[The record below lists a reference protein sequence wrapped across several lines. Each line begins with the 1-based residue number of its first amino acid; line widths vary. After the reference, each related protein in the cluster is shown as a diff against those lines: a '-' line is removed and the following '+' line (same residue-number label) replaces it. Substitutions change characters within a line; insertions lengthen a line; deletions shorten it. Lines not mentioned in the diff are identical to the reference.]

1 PATPIGWLMLGIA
14 ALVGASLLAALITIR
29 ALLAGVSPHG
39 WVRWTAWAQ
48 NSIGIPSLGALI
60 LIFLLFPDGK
70 LLSRRW
76 RWVARLAVV
85 GTIWFT
91 AGIALD
97 AAPVELSP
105 HLPKVGNP
113 IGVRALAGF
122 SNGPAF
128 LVIVLL
134 LILAV
139 VGLLVRLRR
148 SSGEERQQLKWFAY
162 AAGVS
167 VGLLILAIPAT
178 SLSPALSNAMV
189 TGAFSFGFAFL
200 VPAAAAL
207 AILRY
212 GLYEIDVVINKT
224 IVYGLLAAFFTAVYV
239 AVVVGIGTAIGSARN
254 PF

>member
-1 PATPIGWLMLGIA
+1 
-14 ALVGASLLAALITIR
+14 
-29 ALLAGVSPHG
+29 
-39 WVRWTAWAQ
+39 
-48 NSIGIPSLGALI
+48 
-60 LIFLLFPDGK
+60 K
-70 LLSRRW
+70 LLSGRW
-76 RWVARLAVV
+76 RWVARLTVV
-85 GTIWFT
+85 CSIGFT
-91 AGIALD
+91 AGGALD
-97 AAPVELSP
+97 AAPLELLP

-113 IGVRALAGF
+113 VGVRALAGF

-128 LVIVLL
+128 LLIVV
-134 LILAV
+134 LIV
-139 VGLLVRLRR
+139 VAMASLLVRLRR

-212 GLYEIDVVINKT
+212 GLYAIDVVIDKT
-224 IVYGLLAAFFTAVYV
+224 IVYGLLAAFFT
-239 AVVVGIGTAIGSARN
+239 S
-254 PF
+254 